1 MSYFLLRFDTILAQL
16 RGSTYLL
23 SFFPLAMKLVLA
35 VATIGAAT
43 AHESYE
49 SWSKSAG
56 KELNPERRA
65 IFKANVA
72 LITAHN
78 VKHDSGES
86 SFRMGLTKFSDLTAE
101 EFKLAVSGGFK
112 PSAAKG
118 RTAAPTPILP
128 APTAKAV
135 DWRTKGVVT

>member
-1 MSYFLLRFDTILAQL
+1 
-16 RGSTYLL
+16 
-23 SFFPLAMKLVLA
+23 MKLALA

-49 SWSKSAG
+49 TWSKSAG

-65 IFKANVA
+65 IFEANVA
-72 LITAHN
+72 VITAHN

-86 SFRMGLTKFSDLTAE
+86 TFRMGLTPFSDLTAE

-112 PSAAKG
+112 ASAKNRA
-118 RTAAPTPILP
+118 AAPTPILP